1 MFGLGMPEL
10 ILILIVALLLFGPKR
25 LPDLGRSLGRAIA
38 SFKEGLKEGGID
50 PDVKKP
56 SDGDKQ
62 A

>member
-10 ILILIVALLLFGPKR
+10 VLILIVALLLFGPKR
-25 LPDLGRSLGRAIA
+25 LPDLGRSIGRAIA
-38 SFKEGLKEGGID
+38 SFKEGLKEGGQE
-50 PDVKKP
+50 PDDKKS